1 MAPEPIA
8 RARMVATHP
17 GGIEDRPARLAAA
30 PGMNDTNDLG
40 DKRAIAAFARDLG
53 GLRQPEALIGG
64 LASVLAALGFVA
76 FNYGAGRKTESGGL
90 IADCI
95 WSTLDPAWIDLYAGN
110 RYYRDDRLVRAA
122 QLRLAPFAY
131 QEIFATPP
139 QSARP
144 SSTRPRASSTPPA
157 RRTSSPST
165 VRTGC
170 RISARS
176 KRQARLGSDSRT

>member
-8 RARMVATHP
+8 QARVVATHP
-17 GGIEDRPARLAAA
+17 GGIEDRPARFAAA

-40 DKRAIAAFARDLG
+40 DKGAIAAFTRNLG
-53 GLRQPEALIGG
+53 GLRQPEALIDG

-90 IADCI
+90 IADRI

-165 VRTGC
+165 VRTVC
-170 RISARS
+170 RIPVSSRRPAR
-176 KRQARLGSDSRT
+176 RA